1 MTVTFGPFQ
10 ADRTAYGVFRGGT
23 RLDLTP
29 KLLDLLFYF
38 LDRPGRLITKEELLD
53 GVWPGANVTDNAMA
67 QAISDL
73 REALGDDAGSPTFIR
88 TIARRGYRFV
98 AEVGSA
104 SPAPAPTPAPAT
116 PAGPAPAAAPSP
128 TLHIN
133 AGPPTLGVM
142 DFMNLASDPEVAWLG
157 AGIAETVTS
166 DLASLDRFR
175 VVDRWRVVEA
185 IRLTGGSIH
194 EVGKAVGARLMVAGG
209 FQRSGPQL
217 RITARVV
224 DLEGG
229 DVLADAKV
237 DGLLADVFS
246 LQDGIVQSFAR
257 ELGLPA
263 GAAEPRIGVRETNSL
278 EAFRAYIEGWLKIES
293 LDLTLNAAAMRDFE
307 RAIAID
313 PRYAIA
319 YTGLANAEFVTFEMT
334 RETRAPNFAALDKGV
349 EHARHA
355 VLLDRGLA
363 EAHATL
369 SFLLTSA
376 FQFEEAR
383 REAQQAV
390 AIKPDNWRHQYRLG
404 HALWGDARLRG
415 FERMLAMHPQFAYA
429 RFEMAM
435 VHVARGHFDEA
446 LAIVHE
452 GVGEQDRQARSVDR
466 FPAVGFHWLQGALQ
480 AARGDYAG
488 AILAFDREVEQ
499 ADQRR
504 LYRAEYAADA
514 LVGRGYA
521 ALHLGQVDAAADAFA
536 AASAYLDGYPRA
548 SLGLA
553 LARSRQGRTDGASLR
568 ADALAFVEGLR
579 RPNRSAEWLWG
590 VACLAAA
597 DGDARGAVAALN
609 RLLDDLPPSY
619 VAWHIPLEPAFRGL
633 HGETGFAG
641 LLQRLAERAK

>member
-1 MTVTFGPFQ
+1 MTLSFGPFQ
-10 ADRTAYGVFRGGT
+10 ADRTAYGVSRNGT
-23 RLDLTP
+23 PLDLTP

-73 REALGDDAGSPTFIR
+73 REALGDDAASPTFIR

-98 AEVGSA
+98 AEVASA
-104 SPAPAPTPAPAT
+104 SPTPAAAPTPAPAAT
-116 PAGPAPAAAPSP
+116 PTPE
-128 TLHIN
+128 
-133 AGPPTLGVM
+133 AGPPPLAVM
-142 DFMNLASDPEVAWLG
+142 DFVNLASDPEVAWLG
-157 AGIAETVTS
+157 VGIAETVSS

-185 IRLTGGSIH
+185 VRHTGGSMRD
-194 EVGKAVGARLMVAGG
+194 VGRAVGATLMVTGG
-209 FQRSGPQL
+209 FQRSGPHL

-224 DLEGG
+224 DLGCG

-237 DGLLADVFS
+237 DGLLAEVFS
-246 LQDGIVQSFAR
+246 LQDGIVLSFAR
-257 ELGLPA
+257 ELGLPV
-263 GAAEPRIGVRETNSL
+263 GSDEPRIGVRETNSL

-293 LDLTLNAAAMRDFE
+293 LDLTLNAGAMRDFE

-334 RETRAPNFAALDKGV
+334 RTTRAPNFAALDKGI

-355 VLLDRGLA
+355 VHLDRGLA

-383 REAQQAV
+383 RSAQQAV

-404 HALWGDARLRG
+404 HTLWGDARLRA
-415 FERMLAMHPQFAYA
+415 FERMLALHPQFAYA
-429 RFEMAM
+429 RYEMAM
-435 VHVARGHFDEA
+435 VHVARNHFDAA
-446 LAIVHE
+446 LEIVHE
-452 GVGEQDRQARSVDR
+452 GAGEQDRQARTVDR
-466 FPAVGFHWLQGALQ
+466 FPAVGFHWLLGALR

-514 LVGRGYA
+514 LIGRGH
-521 ALHLGQVDAAADAFA
+521 ALLQLGQVDEAAEAFRA
-536 AASAYLDGYPRA
+536 ALTYIDSHPPAL
-548 SLGLA
+548 LGLA
-553 LARSRQGRTDGASLR
+553 TAYSRQGRTDGDVLK
-568 ADALAFVEGLR
+568 ADARAFVDGLR
-579 RPNRSAEWLWG
+579 RPYRTAECLWG
-590 VACLAAA
+590 VAGLAAA
-597 DGDARGAVAALN
+597 DGDAKGAVAALSQ
-609 RLLDDLPPSY
+609 LLDSLPPSY
-619 VAWHIPLEPAFRGL
+619 VAWHIPLEPAFLGL
-633 HGETGFAG
+633 HGQTGFAQ
-641 LLQRLAERAK
+641 LLDRLADRAK